1 MIDKPIDS
9 LPNLGPATR
18 RRLEE
23 VGIATEAELLRL
35 GAVEAYRRLKFR
47 DPKRVSLNALY
58 ALEAAIRNT
67 HWLHLPKE
75 VKAALKVEA
84 GAIDEALR
92 RAVAS
97 RGDAR

>member
-1 MIDKPIDS
+1 MTEKPTDD

-23 VGIATEAELLRL
+23 AGIATESELRSL

-58 ALEAAIRNT
+58 ALEAALRNC
-67 HWLHLPKE
+67 HWLHLPAD
-75 VKAALKVEA
+75 VKAALKAEA
-84 GAIDEALR
+84 GAIDDALH

-97 RGDAR
+97 RNDAR